1 MGIVLNPFAANL
13 SLMKWNWQL
22 DGWGTFF
29 YNQEVLAQT
38 EADFVQKAIFW
49 QGRFSLLS
57 GKEKDELTISLL
69 SDEAIQTSQIE
80 GEVLDRESVQV
91 SLRRLFGL
99 QVDSRRVGESE
110 FGIAEMMVD
119 MYRSFHE
126 KLTSEQLFLWH
137 KMLTNGRRDLLDIGK
152 YRSFDEPMQIVSGVL
167 SSPNIHFEA
176 PPSGQVVAEMKQFF
190 LWLEESGPGGANP
203 LSAITRAGI
212 AHVYFESI
220 HPFEDG
226 NGRIGRAISEK
237 LLSQAI
243 GFPSLISLAETIEK
257 HKKAYYA
264 QLEKAS
270 YSNELDEW
278 LEWFAAIVTE
288 SLMRTNQKLDFMI
301 HKIGLFTQMSDKL
314 NPRQHKVLRRLFE
327 AGIDGF
333 PGGLS
338 AKNYCSISGASEATT
353 TRDLTD
359 LVAIGAL
366 KKTGAKKSTRY
377 YLDIPNSPTL
387 L

>member
-1 MGIVLNPFAANL
+1 
-13 SLMKWNWQL
+13 MKWNWQL
-22 DGWGTFF
+22 DGWGTFS
-29 YNQEVLAQT
+29 YNQEALAQA
-38 EADFVQKAIFW
+38 EANFIQKAIFW

-57 GKEKDELTISLL
+57 GEEKDELTISLL

-80 GEVLDRESVQV
+80 GEALDRESVQA

-119 MYRSFHE
+119 MYRSFNE

-167 SSPNIHFEA
+167 SNPRIHFEA
-176 PPSGQVVAEMKQFF
+176 PPSSQVEIEMKQF
-190 LWLEESGPGGANP
+190 LVWLKESGATGTNALP
-203 LSAITRAGI
+203 AITRAGI

-243 GFPSLISLAETIEK
+243 GFPSLISLAETIER
-257 HKKAYYA
+257 HKKTYYA

-270 YSNELDEW
+270 FSNELDEW
-278 LEWFAAIVTE
+278 LGWFTAIVTE
-288 SLMRTNQKLDFMI
+288 SLMRTNRKLDFMV
-301 HKIGLFTQMSDKL
+301 HKIGLFAQLRDKL
-314 NPRQHKVLRRLFE
+314 NPRQHKVLRRVFE

-333 PGGLS
+333 SGGLS
-338 AKNYCSISGASEATT
+338 AKNYRSICSASEATT
-353 TRDLTD
+353 TRDLIE
-359 LVAIGAL
+359 LVALGAM
-366 KKTGAKKSTRY
+366 KKTGTKKSTRY
-377 YLDIPNSPTL
+377 HLDISDSPTL
-387 L
+387 P